1 MKVDKVRGIWGTFV
15 TVSTMKIKFKKKKKM
30 CRPADKRSR
39 VRL

>member
-15 TVSTMKIKFKKKKKM
+15 TVSTMKIKFKKKKM